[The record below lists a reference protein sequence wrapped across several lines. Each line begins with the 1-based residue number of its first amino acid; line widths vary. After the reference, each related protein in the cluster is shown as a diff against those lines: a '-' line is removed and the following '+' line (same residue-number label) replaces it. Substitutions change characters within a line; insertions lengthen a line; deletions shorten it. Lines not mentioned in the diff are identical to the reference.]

1 MQDKKFQKLTDLI
14 NKFVG
19 QRKKPCLLLVLP
31 EIRRHTVLEIHK
43 KLKNFAY
50 ETLDIIIQTPGW
62 DPDAAYM
69 IVKTLRDC
77 SKNINIFVPL
87 YAKSAWTLVSL
98 CANNLYL
105 SKIWELGPLDTQV
118 HEHDDGWESKY
129 NSALNGFKALE
140 QVKRNALET
149 LDNATMLILQR
160 AGLKLT
166 ETIKLAIQFTWST
179 SWKLYDQID
188 PKKIWEYARAL
199 DIWLNYWTKILIKYI
214 WWQEEAAN
222 KTMRQLVFG
231 YPSHWYVIDALELK
245 ELWLPVKD
253 LEKDDDIV
261 IENISE
267 EMRNIDHKFAIIELF
282 EYNKATSFTK
292 ESPITW
298 KKTSKTIKLKKTK

>member
-1 MQDKKFQKLTDLI
+1 MQDKKFQKLTELI
-14 NKFVG
+14 NNFVN

-43 KLKNFAY
+43 KLKNFSY
-50 ETLDIIIQTPGW
+50 ENLDIIIQTPGW

-69 IVKTLRDC
+69 IVKVLRDC
-77 SKNINIFVPL
+77 AKNINIFVPL

-118 HEHDDGWESKY
+118 HEHDDWWESRY

-140 QVKRNALET
+140 QVKKNALET
-149 LDNATMLILQR
+149 LDNATILMLQR

-166 ETIKLAIQFTWST
+166 ETIKLAIQFTGNT

-199 DIWLNYWTKILIKYI
+199 DIWLNYWTKILIKYL
-214 WWQEEAAN
+214 WWQEDAAN

-231 YPSHWYVIDALELK
+231 YPSHGYVIDALELK

-253 LEKDDDIV
+253 LEKDDDII
-261 IENISE
+261 IEEISE
-267 EMRNIDHKFAIIELF
+267 EMRNMDHKFAIIELF
-282 EYNKATSFTK
+282 EYNKVTSFTK
-292 ESPITW
+292 QPSITW
-298 KKTSKTIKLKKTK
+298 KTQPKSTKLKKTK